1 MDTVTIPD
9 HGSAAAAAV
18 GPSVALYPCLPNGGS
33 EFCRARTF
41 DLDSLEHALP
51 GARLDP
57 LLLERPRLEGLHQ
70 QILAADAQLDHL
82 RFPAAVAL
90 RGTWNPGR
98 VSIILTVRV
107 SDRWISRGLPH
118 TGMSLSLWN
127 SSAVLDAHL
136 PAGTEWIVLSLDQ
149 GHLDAEI
156 ARNNPDQCQGSA
168 GLQLRIPA
176 HAAAWLLHVLE
187 PILPGN
193 ALDPMAADPWLASR
207 VIPAFV
213 SALCATESE
222 SGPCP
227 VALRR
232 HRLVRRAEAHMRT
245 HPFESIRMRP
255 LSRTVGASERLLEYA
270 FREMYEMG
278 AIAFLRTVRFNGA
291 RKALLGATADR
302 ATVTQIAMDW
312 GFSHLSEFAGKYR
325 QLFGELPS
333 DTLRR
338 VDKAAAATPTFN

>member
-1 MDTVTIPD
+1 MDTVTIPG
-9 HGSAAAAAV
+9 HGNAAAAAV
-18 GPSVALYPCLPNGGS
+18 WPSAAINPGLPSSGS
-33 EFCRARTF
+33 ERRRARAF
-41 DLDSLEHALP
+41 DLDGLEHALP

-57 LLLERPRLEGLHQ
+57 LLLERPRLKGLHR
-70 QILAADAQLDHL
+70 QILAADAQLDYL
-82 RFPAAVAL
+82 LFPAAIAL
-90 RGTWNPGR
+90 RGSWHPGR

-107 SDRWISRGLPH
+107 NDRWSSRGLPH
-118 TGMSLSLWN
+118 TGGSLSLWN
-127 SSAVLDAHL
+127 AGAALDAHL

-149 GHLDAEI
+149 RHLDAEI
-156 ARNNPDQCQGSA
+156 ARGNPGRRQRNA
-168 GLQLRIPA
+168 GVQLRIPA
-176 HAAAWLLHVLE
+176 QAAAWLVHALE
-187 PILPGN
+187 PILSDNGFH
-193 ALDPMAADPWLASR
+193 LMAANDWLESR
-207 VIPAFV
+207 AIAAFV
-213 SALCATESE
+213 SALCATESQP
-222 SGPCP
+222 GPCP

-291 RKALLGATADR
+291 RKALLGATADH

-338 VDKAAAATPTFN
+338 ADKAATATPTLI